1 MLLKNAKFK
10 HFKEY
15 QLQSIKFILYSFYP
29 FGFFFLFFIC
39 IMSDYQSVIQS
50 LAARTETPFVPEVD
64 EERVN
69 EAKEYG
75 KEIISGAGGLLAGE
89 SATKLYKRLKT
100 NSAFKKLGISDE
112 DMDELASAIAKRD
125 FGSVAGQLQSKVA
138 GMTKDGIRRLADVRS
153 EFASKLEAAK
163 FQPSE
168 LGDQA
173 KNLLGN
179 LTDKSAFQDA
189 VASAKAKLSP
199 ANFGESDRLP
209 NVVGSKSLRDPSP
222 SITQTSE
229 SRLETLYSQ
238 SQEQFNKLGAKVKPL
253 TSESNPRI
261 GTDFNAGE
269 DDAVN
274 QLASRVS
281 SLRGTPK
288 QVETGLST
296 FYSKDP
302 APLVKDTAQ
311 GVQEFPSVNPA
322 EKLDP
327 RYVSRAAP
335 DPPDLV
341 TSALEDDILAA
352 RKKSIRRTFLRSAR
366 DEPFDPEARS
376 DIISRPFGSRK
387 PRNLYNKGREIPIDE
402 PQVEQ
407 PQLPK
412 ELTQTFEEAN
422 AEAFDDVAKLKAK
435 LGTRQYELPKI
446 NRTAVKSDPDFGSTK
461 PSGITESQNANR
473 IKAESN
479 SRIASNSE
487 EAKAPQA
494 EFNPATTDSADA
506 GEQIIKGSYQRGSLR
521 ISSEAKRPVKV
532 RRRKAVDEGT
542 QSEQPQPQQ
551 PPKRPPVQER
561 PQRQF
566 HAQQEQQER
575 NLQQDQPKIE
585 SAEPTPA
592 PKEVQSAK
600 QEIEE
605 TAKDPLEKA
614 GDDAKVPED
623 LAEGLQAERAEKTG
637 EIIEKGLQKATEL
650 SEAADESPIG
660 DVITGVLGIGSLI
673 GGLFLKSH
681 SHHFVKPP
689 APPQADSYSYQI
701 GVD

>member
-1 MLLKNAKFK
+1 
-10 HFKEY
+10 
-15 QLQSIKFILYSFYP
+15 
-29 FGFFFLFFIC
+29 
-39 IMSDYQSVIQS
+39 MSDYQSVIQS

-112 DMDELASAIAKRD
+112 DMEQLADAIAKRD

-138 GMTKDGIRRLADVRS
+138 GMTKDGIKRLADVRS
-153 EFASKLEAAK
+153 EFASKLEAAN

-168 LGDQA
+168 LGEQA

-179 LTDKSAFQDA
+179 LTDKSAFKEA

-222 SITQTSE
+222 STTQTSE
-229 SRLETLYSQ
+229 SRLESLYSQ
-238 SQEQFNKLGAKVKPL
+238 SQDQFNRVGARVKPL
-253 TSESNPRI
+253 TAESNPRV
-261 GTDFNAGE
+261 GADFNVGE
-269 DDAVN
+269 DDSVN
-274 QLASRVS
+274 ELASRVS
-281 SLRGTPK
+281 SLRGAPR
-288 QVETGLST
+288 QVETGLSE

-302 APLVKDTAQ
+302 APLVKDTAE

-352 RKKSIRRTFLRSAR
+352 RKKSIRRTFLRTLR
-366 DEPFDPEARS
+366 DEPFDPQAKS
-376 DIISRPFGSRK
+376 DIIPRPFGSRK
-387 PRNLYNKGREIPIDE
+387 PRTMINRGREIPIDE
-402 PQVEQ
+402 PQVEK
-407 PQLPK
+407 PPLPK
-412 ELTQTFEEAN
+412 ELTQTFEEAR
-422 AEAFDDVAKLKAK
+422 AEAFDDVAKLKAR

-446 NRTAVKSDPDFGSTK
+446 NRQPIRQDPDFTSTK
-461 PSGITESQNANR
+461 PTGMTESQNANR

-479 SRIASNSE
+479 ARTAANAE

-521 ISSEAKRPVKV
+521 ISSAAKRPVRP
-532 RRRKAVDEGT
+532 RRQKAIQESQQET
-542 QSEQPQPQQ
+542 QPQRPPQQ
-551 PPKRPPVQER
+551 PPQ
-561 PQRQF
+561 QRQKVV
-566 HAQQEQQER
+566 QQEQQER
-575 NLQQDQPKIE
+575 NLENTQPKTASE

-592 PKEVQSAK
+592 PKEVQSVK
-600 QEIEE
+600 QEIQE
-605 TAKDPLEKA
+605 TAKDPLENVGKTEQ
-614 GDDAKVPED
+614 GNVPED
-623 LAEGLQAERAEKTG
+623 LAQGLEASRAEKTG
-637 EIIEKGLQKATEL
+637 EILEKGLQKVTEL
-650 SEAADESPIG
+650 SEVADESPIG
-660 DVITGVLGIGSLI
+660 DIITGVLGVGSLI

-701 GVD
+701 GVN